1 MFPTLFVGHGNPMYA
16 IEQNGFTE
24 TWKNLGETL
33 PKPEA
38 ILVVSAHWETVGT
51 FVTAMPNPPT
61 IHDFY
66 GFPQAL
72 FDVNY
77 NAPGSPELAKEI
89 VSKIKKRKVESDH
102 KWGLDHGTWS
112 VLKHI
117 YPKADVPIVQLSLD
131 RTKSASWHYELSQE
145 LQFLREKNVLIIGSG
160 NIVHN
165 LRLVNFRNKAGDE
178 WANSANETLKKLILA
193 DEHESLINYQNLGE
207 EIRLAIPTPEH
218 YLPLLYVLGLKNE
231 NKKIEFFNDVVE
243 LGSLSM
249 TSFKIF

>member
-16 IEQNGFTE
+16 IEQNRFTE
-24 TWKNLGETL
+24 TWKTLGETL

-38 ILVVSAHWETVGT
+38 ILVISAHWETVGT

-72 FDVNY
+72 FNVNY
-77 NAPGSPELAKEI
+77 NALGSPELAEEI
-89 VSKIKKRKVESDH
+89 VSKITKTKVELDH

-117 YPKADVPIVQLSLD
+117 YPKAEVPIVQLSLD
-131 RTKSASWHYELSQE
+131 RTKPASWHYELSHE

-165 LRLVNFRNKAGDE
+165 LRLVNFRNKSGDE
-178 WANSANETLKKLILA
+178 WATTANETLKELILA
-193 DEHESLINYQNLGE
+193 DEHESLANYQNLGDE
-207 EIRLAIPTPEH
+207 VRLAIPTPEH

-231 NKKIEFFNDVVE
+231 NEKIEFFNDVVE

-249 TSFKIF
+249 TSVRIG